1 MKLTERELALQALR
15 IAKRERLN
23 TEPTFAAPVTPQ
35 PARNVTGNATGNATR
50 PTRNVTPDPMTEV
63 LMRTIATLRDQLAE
77 ARAAAQPECPVC
89 KARREAAAA
98 RVRKARA
105 KAKGDEA

>member
-23 TEPTFAAPVTPQ
+23 AEPTFAAPVTPQ
-35 PARNVTGNATGNATR
+35 PSAPVTPQPARNVTPR
-50 PTRNVTPDPMTEV
+50 PTRNVTDEV
-63 LMRTIATLRDQLAE
+63 LVRTIATLRDQLAE
-77 ARAAAQPECPVC
+77 ARAAAAPECPVC